1 MPRRFAAAKSE
12 ETTSMQRRSVLMVA
26 PALALGRLGRAEA
39 QGATFPDRPIRLVIP
54 FTAGG
59 SNDIVGR
66 LIAERMGALLGRPI
80 VVENR
85 GGAGGLIGNDAVA
98 KAPADGYTLL
108 LAGSGSFMISS
119 LVQPRL
125 PYNAE
130 KDFAPVGHIGAAPNV
145 ITVHPSVAA
154 KTLGDLQRVARA
166 AKAPLRYGTPGVGTT
181 GHALGAMMSAVLGVE
196 LEPVHYRGTGPS
208 LADALSG
215 RIDVLTNASA
225 PLQPHIESG
234 RLRAIAVAGRTRS
247 AALPEVPTSVEQGF
261 ADLDSATW
269 YALLATS
276 GTPPARIAVLH
287 QALNAV
293 LADAEVQ
300 RRLVEHGVD
309 EIAPSPEPADLT
321 RFLAEERARWRR
333 VVERAQLRID

>member
-1 MPRRFAAAKSE
+1 MDRRRA
-12 ETTSMQRRSVLMVA
+12 LLLA
-26 PALALGRLGRAEA
+26 PALALGLPRLAAA
-39 QGATFPDRPIRLVIP
+39 QAPAFPDRPLRLVIP

-66 LIAERMGALLGRPI
+66 LIAEGMAARLGKPV

-98 KAPADGYTLL
+98 KAPADGLTLL
-108 LAGSGSFMISS
+108 LAGSGSFLISS

-125 PYNAE
+125 PYDPE

-145 ITVHPSVAA
+145 ITVHPSVEAR
-154 KTLGDLQRVARA
+154 TLGELQRVARA
-166 AKAPLRYGTPGVGTT
+166 APAPLRYGTPGVGTT
-181 GHALGAMMSAVLGVE
+181 GHALGAMIGVVLGVD

-208 LADALSG
+208 MTDALAG
-215 RIDVLTNASA
+215 RLDILTNASA

-234 RLRAIAVAGRTRS
+234 RLRALAIAGRTRS
-247 AALPEVPTSVEQGF
+247 AALPTVPTSLEQGF
-261 ADLDSATW
+261 PDLDSATW
-269 YALLATS
+269 YSILATA
-276 GTPPARIAVLH
+276 GTPADRIAVLH
-287 QALNAV
+287 AALNAV
-293 LADAEVQ
+293 LADAETR

-321 RFLAEERARWRR
+321 RFLAEDRARWQR
-333 VVERAQLRID
+333 VVERARLRVE